1 MNTARN
7 VGLVIT
13 RDQRLHFSYPDP
25 VSAAVEQEYYG
36 AGLGFP
42 KTSPDSKADES
53 VCEKSSNRILKN
65 QRVTEHSERYRKLK
79 TEDRSCV
86 FTF

>member
-36 AGLGFP
+36 AGLRLPKDFTGF
-42 KTSPDSKADES
+42 KSRRERLREEQQSNT
-53 VCEKSSNRILKN
+53 EKSAS
-65 QRVTEHSERYRKLK
+65 
-79 TEDRSCV
+79 D
-86 FTF
+86 